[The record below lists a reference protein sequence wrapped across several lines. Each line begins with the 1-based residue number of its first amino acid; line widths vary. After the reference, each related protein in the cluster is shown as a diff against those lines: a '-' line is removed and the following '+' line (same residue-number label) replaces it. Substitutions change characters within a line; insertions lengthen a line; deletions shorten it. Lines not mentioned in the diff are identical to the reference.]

1 MSKSVSEDS
10 RRVTPKAGSQAGWLA
25 GLRQRLLSAGVLIP
39 IAIALVWFGGWIAF
53 GGAVVA
59 LALGMWEL
67 RTMFAAHRKWYPLVL
82 FSGAFG
88 IDLLVAAM
96 LPDLRLPLIALGVSA
111 LVIVSFTWV
120 MLTRPTIERT
130 VIDWALTVA
139 VAFYLGW
146 PMALF
151 LALRGNVMGYG
162 SEQFWW
168 VLGLFCMV
176 WANDTAAFVTGHFLG
191 KRKLALHISPAKTW
205 EGFAGGLVWSVIA
218 ALVILSLSPA
228 QVPWYHAVIL
238 GILVAVVGTLGDL
251 AESLLKRVAE
261 VKDSGTLVPGHGGI
275 LDRMDSLLFAVMVV
289 FFYAAFLHPV
299 ILGR

>member
-1 MSKSVSEDS
+1 MSKTVSEDS
-10 RRVTPKAGSQAGWLA
+10 SQAPSAPRSQAGWLA

-39 IAIALVWFGGWIAF
+39 IVIALVWFGGWIAF
-53 GGAVVA
+53 AGAVVA
-59 LALGMWEL
+59 LALGMWEV
-67 RTMFAAHRKWYPLVL
+67 RTMFAAHRKWYPLVI

-88 IDLLVAAM
+88 IALLVAAM
-96 LPDLRLPLIALGVSA
+96 FPDARLTLISVSVSA

-130 VIDWALTVA
+130 VIDWALTMA
-139 VAFYLGW
+139 IAFYLGW

-168 VLGLFCMV
+168 VLGLFGMV

-218 ALVILSLSPA
+218 ALVILTLSPA

-238 GILVAVVGTLGDL
+238 GILVAVVSTLGDL

-289 FFYAAFLHPV
+289 FFYAAFLHPA
-299 ILGR
+299 ILGG

>member
-1 MSKSVSEDS
+1 MSKTVSEDS
-10 RRVTPKAGSQAGWLA
+10 SQAPSAPRSQAGWLA

-39 IAIALVWFGGWIAF
+39 IVIALVWFGGWIAF
-53 GGAVVA
+53 AGAVVA
-59 LALGMWEL
+59 LALGMWEV
-67 RTMFAAHRKWYPLVL
+67 RTMFAAHRKWYPLVI

-88 IDLLVAAM
+88 IALLVAAM
-96 LPDLRLPLIALGVSA
+96 FPDARLTLISVSVSA

-130 VIDWALTVA
+130 VIDWALTMA
-139 VAFYLGW
+139 IAFYLGW

-168 VLGLFCMV
+168 VLGLFGMV

-218 ALVILSLSPA
+218 ALVILTLSPV

-238 GILVAVVGTLGDL
+238 GVLVAVVSTLGDL

-289 FFYAAFLHPV
+289 FFYAAFLHPA
-299 ILGR
+299 ILGG